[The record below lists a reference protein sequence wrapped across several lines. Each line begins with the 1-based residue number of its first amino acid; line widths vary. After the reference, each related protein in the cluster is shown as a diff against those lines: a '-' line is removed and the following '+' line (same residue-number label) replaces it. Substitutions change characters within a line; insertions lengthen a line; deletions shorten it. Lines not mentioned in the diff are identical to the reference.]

1 MTKKR
6 GLGKGIG
13 ALIPDVDTGFTDDRE
28 MIRQIAVENIRANPY
43 QPRKQ
48 IAEEKIQ
55 ELSASIQEK
64 GILQPLLVK
73 KDGPDYILIA
83 GERRLVAARRAGFGT
98 VPAVVREAD
107 EQQMQELALI
117 ENIQREDL
125 NVVEEAQAYESLIE
139 RFGYTQEDLSRRVGK
154 SRTAVTNS
162 LRLLKLA
169 DTIKQDLLD
178 GKITMGHAR
187 AYLGVDGAHQREVH
201 RTVIKKSLSV
211 RQTENLIK
219 KLKSGQKS
227 PEKQNRKSDESVQF
241 RYMREELQKKFSTR
255 VDIRQQGKKGKIVIE
270 YYSPEEFE
278 RIYDLL
284 RS

>member
-13 ALIPDVDTGFTDDRE
+13 ALIPDIDTGVADDRE

-43 QPRKQ
+43 QPRKHMSEDK
-48 IAEEKIQ
+48 IEE
-55 ELSASIQEK
+55 LCASIREK

-73 KDGPDYILIA
+73 KEGPEYILIA
-83 GERRLVAARRAGFGT
+83 GERRLMAAHKAGFAT
-98 VPAVVREAD
+98 VPAIVREAD
-107 EQQMQELALI
+107 DQQLQELALI

-125 NVVEEAQAYESLIE
+125 NVVEEAQAYNSLIE

-169 DTIKQDLLD
+169 DTIKQDLAE
-178 GKITMGHAR
+178 GKISMGHAR
-187 AYLGVDGAHQREVH
+187 AYLGVEDLQQREAH
-201 RTVIKKSLSV
+201 RAVIKRGLSV
-211 RQTENLIK
+211 RQTENLVK
-219 KLKSGQKS
+219 KLKSAQKK
-227 PEKQNRKSDESVQF
+227 PAKEDRQNQESVQY